1 MIEGEKQ
8 RVIYEMC
15 KRQINLLY
23 KTNKKMT
30 DSCGNRKTRK
40 YWMLLLYISLTM
52 KNLIGREHSI
62 NSQ

>member
-8 RVIYEMC
+8 GVIYEVC

-30 DSCGNRKTRK
+30 DS
-40 YWMLLLYISLTM
+40 
-52 KNLIGREHSI
+52 
-62 NSQ
+62 

>member
-8 RVIYEMC
+8 GVIYEVC

-40 YWMLLLYISLTM
+40 Y
-52 KNLIGREHSI
+52 
-62 NSQ
+62 